1 MPGSTAGVVYRYDGS
16 FEGMICCVYE
26 SFYRREHPLA
36 ITESGCAQMTLLD
49 TREIITDTDHT
60 KRVIDAIR
68 SKISPEA
75 LDLVRK
81 SYLTCLAEKELA
93 VLRFLRLGF
102 KEGPLVTGML
112 AEDSVDILHKA
123 VRHMS
128 REAHLLSGFI
138 RFSDYD
144 GLLVSVIEPK
154 NCVLP
159 LIADHFC
166 DRYSCEAFVIHDA
179 THELALL
186 HQGGRREIAPMVDL
200 PAMRVTKREVM
211 YRALWKRFYDT
222 IGVEGRFNP
231 TCRMSHMPKRY
242 WAHMTEFHSDA
253 ASGTG
258 IEMSRQELTSA
269 FLQ

>member
-1 MPGSTAGVVYRYDGS
+1 MPGSAAGIVYRYDGS

-26 SFYRREHPLA
+26 SFYCREHPLA
-36 ITESGCAQMTLLD
+36 ITEPGCAQMTLLD
-49 TREIITDTDHT
+49 TREIITDISRAE
-60 KRVIDAIR
+60 RVIEAIR
-68 SKISPEA
+68 AKISPEA

-93 VLRFLRLGF
+93 VLKFLRLGF
-102 KEGPLVTGML
+102 KKGPAVIEML
-112 AEDSVDILHKA
+112 AEDSVSTLQKA
-123 VRHMS
+123 VRHMG

-138 RFSDYD
+138 RFSDYS

-166 DRYSCEAFVIHDA
+166 DRYSGEAFVIHDA

-186 HQGGRREIAPMVDL
+186 YHKGRHEIVPMAGL
-200 PAMRVTKREVM
+200 PPMRVTQKEIM

-222 IGVEGRFNP
+222 IGIEGRYNP
-231 TCRMSHMPKRY
+231 KCRMTHLPKRY
-242 WAHMTEFHSDA
+242 WAHMTEFQDE
-253 ASGTG
+253 TY
-258 IEMSRQELTSA
+258 QEEAFQNLTLSA
-269 FLQ
+269 LK

>member
-1 MPGSTAGVVYRYDGS
+1 
-16 FEGMICCVYE
+16 
-26 SFYRREHPLA
+26 
-36 ITESGCAQMTLLD
+36 MTLLD
-49 TREIITDTDHT
+49 TREINTDTDRAE
-60 KRVIDAIR
+60 RVIDAIR

-81 SYLTCLAEKELA
+81 TYLTCLAEKELA
-93 VLRFLRLGF
+93 VLKFLRLGF
-102 KEGPLVTGML
+102 KKGPSVIDML
-112 AEDSVDILHKA
+112 AEDSVSVLQKA

-138 RFSDYD
+138 RFSDYS

-166 DRYSCEAFVIHDA
+166 DRYSGEAFVIHDA

-186 HQGGRREIAPMVDL
+186 YQKGRREIAPMVDL
-200 PAMRVTKREVM
+200 PPMRVTKKEIM

-222 IGVEGRFNP
+222 IGIEGRYNP

-242 WAHMTEFHSDA
+242 WAHMTEFQDEA
-253 ASGTG
+253 ARGDLIWLNS
-258 IEMSRQELTSA
+258 
-269 FLQ
+269 